1 MPKTEV
7 LAATAVSK
15 PARRRRLLVW
25 LLPLALLTLVLGLA
39 LRQPEL
45 HSQGSY
51 VFGTRVQ
58 LSISGVSA
66 EQARQA
72 ENAVFSLFED
82 MHHSLH
88 AWQPSELMR
97 MNAALAEGKPFT
109 ASPRLVEILRAAQ
122 ALSRESQ
129 GLFDPGIGRLIQ
141 LWGFQ
146 DDQFNDSHFPTDAAV
161 QALMA
166 QHPSI
171 ADLQIAADGT
181 VSSRKRVVAV
191 DLGGY
196 AKGWA
201 LDLAAAR
208 LRQMGVS
215 NALIDVGGNLLALG
229 SKGGEPWQVGI
240 QHPRTSG
247 LLATLELQDGEA
259 IGTSGDYYRYFS
271 HGGIRYCHIL
281 DPRSGY
287 PSRQSQTVTVL
298 ADPAAHAGAMSDG
311 ASKAPFIGGPAHALT
326 LSRATGVN
334 KVLMVDA
341 AGQVWLTHAMAARL
355 HWPGPRPV
363 IHWLDGG

>member
-1 MPKTEV
+1 MPRTEV
-7 LAATAVSK
+7 LATSAGGR
-15 PARRRRLLVW
+15 PALRRRLLLW
-25 LLPLALLTLVLGLA
+25 LLPPLLLLAVLGLA

-58 LSISGVSA
+58 LSIYGVSA
-66 EQARQA
+66 DEARQA

-82 MHHSLH
+82 MHRTLH
-88 AWQPSELMR
+88 AWQPSELKR
-97 MNAALAEGKPFT
+97 MNAALAAGQPFA

-166 QHPSI
+166 QRPGI

-181 VSSRKRVVAV
+181 VSSRKRTVAV
-191 DLGGY
+191 DLGGF

-208 LRQMGVS
+208 LRQLGVN

-287 PSRQSQTVTVL
+287 PARQSQAVTVL
-298 ADPAAHAGAMSDG
+298 ADPGQHAGAMSDG

-326 LSRATGVN
+326 LSHATGVN

-341 AGQVWLTHAMAARL
+341 TGQVWLSHAMAARL
-355 HWPGPRPV
+355 HWPGSKPA

>member
-1 MPKTEV
+1 MAKAEL
-7 LAATAVSK
+7 LAASAGSRPV
-15 PARRRRLLVW
+15 PGWRRLLW
-25 LLPLALLTLVLGLA
+25 LLPPLLLIAVLGLA

-58 LSISGVSA
+58 LSIYGVSA
-66 EQARQA
+66 EEAGRA

-97 MNAALAEGKPFT
+97 MNAALAAGKPFP
-109 ASPRLVEILRAAQ
+109 ASPRLAEILRAAQ
-122 ALSRESQ
+122 ALSRQSQ

-166 QHPSI
+166 QHPGI

-191 DLGGY
+191 DLGGF

-208 LRQMGVS
+208 LRQLGVN

-287 PSRQSQTVTVL
+287 PAQQSQAVTVL
-298 ADPAAHAGAMSDG
+298 ADPGQHAGAMSDG

-341 AGQVWLTHAMAARL
+341 TGQVWLSHAMAARL
-355 HWPGPRPV
+355 HWPGSKPA

>member
-1 MPKTEV
+1 MARTEAQ
-7 LAATAVSK
+7 AAASLP
-15 PARRRRLLVW
+15 PAWRWQRLCW
-25 LLPLALLTLVLGLA
+25 LLPLFLLALALGLA

-58 LSISGVSA
+58 LSIYGVSA
-66 EQARQA
+66 EQARRA
-72 ENAVFSLFED
+72 ENAVFQLFDD
-82 MHHSLH
+82 MHRTLH

-97 MNAALAEGKPFT
+97 MNAALAAGQPFV
-109 ASPRLVEILRAAQ
+109 ASPRLAEILRAAQ
-122 ALSRESQ
+122 SLSRHSQ

-146 DDQFNDSHFPTDAAV
+146 DDQFNDSHFPSAAAV

-166 QHPSI
+166 QRPGI

-191 DLGGY
+191 DLGGF

-208 LRQMGVS
+208 LRQLGVG

-240 QHPRTSG
+240 QHPRSSG
-247 LLATLELQDGEA
+247 LLATLELRDGEA

-287 PSRQSQTVTVL
+287 PAWQSQAVTVL
-298 ADPAAHAGAMSDG
+298 AAPGQHAGAMSDG

-326 LSRATGVN
+326 LSRATGINQVM
-334 KVLMVDA
+334 LVDA
-341 AGQVWLTHAMAARL
+341 AGQLWLTHAMAARL
-355 HWPGPRPV
+355 HWPAARPA
-363 IHWLDGG
+363 IHWLDAG